1 MTSRHIEETS
11 IFCPAAAEAL
21 VADFICIFIS
31 FLMNMREEA
40 INMEKELLSLGPH
53 ERGGEV
59 FIASTPC
66 HPNSALYLTVYDK
79 QSIC

>member
-1 MTSRHIEETS
+1 
-11 IFCPAAAEAL
+11 
-21 VADFICIFIS
+21 
-31 FLMNMREEA
+31 MNMREEA